1 MIAIS
6 NKTEASYKR
15 TDLLERRRALM
26 ADWAAFVVTKPADNV
41 VSITAAIKSAV

>member
-15 TDLLERRRALM
+15 TDLLERRRPLM
-26 ADWAAFVVTKPADNV
+26 ADWSSYLTSTPTANV
-41 VSITAAIKSAV
+41 VPIKAAG